1 MPQLGALSVIAFVSV
16 VSCRLVKLKGTELE
30 FVKARTAVFMG
41 VATQRQKVAQLR
53 RIEDEFCRRLAHKP
67 RLKLEVKRRIA
78 EMLLD
83 MSISRGQTLATCRA
97 RFNALAK
104 LGYADTEQ
112 KAHHFL
118 IYARAALDKGHP
130 CISTNLTRAM
140 ILELQRSLR
149 RRPRNPLARQLLR
162 LFEQLECRLH
172 DSAR

>member
-16 VSCRLVKLKGTELE
+16 VSCRLVKLKGIEFE

-53 RIEDEFCRRLAHKP
+53 RIENEFCRRLAHKP
-67 RLKLEVKRRIA
+67 LLKLEVKRRIA

-104 LGYADTEQ
+104 LGYTDTEQ
-112 KAHHFL
+112 KAHYFL
-118 IYARAALDKGHP
+118 IYARAALERKHP
-130 CISTNLTRAM
+130 RIAGNLIR
-140 ILELQRSLR
+140 IIIPELQRSLR
-149 RRPRNPLARQLLR
+149 RRRRNR
-162 LFEQLECRLH
+162 
-172 DSAR
+172 

>member
-1 MPQLGALSVIAFVSV
+1 VLTPDFISDG
-16 VSCRLVKLKGTELE
+16 VSCRFVKLKGIEFE
-30 FVKARTAVFMG
+30 FVKAQTAVFMG
-41 VATQRQKVAQLR
+41 AATQRQKVAQLR

-78 EMLLD
+78 ETLLD

-104 LGYADTEQ
+104 LGYTDTEQ

-118 IYARAALDKGHP
+118 IYARAAFDKGHP
-130 CISTNLTRAM
+130 RISANLTRTM

-162 LFEQLECRLH
+162 LFKQLECKLH
-172 DSAR
+172 DSAC

>member
-1 MPQLGALSVIAFVSV
+1 LSVNPDFVSV
-16 VSCRLVKLKGTELE
+16 GVSYRLVKLKGIESE

-53 RIEDEFCRRLAHKP
+53 RIENEFCRRLAHKP
-67 RLKLEVKRRIA
+67 LLKLEVKRRIA

-83 MSISRGQTLATCRA
+83 MSISRGQTHATCRV

-104 LGYADTEQ
+104 LGYTDTEQ

-118 IYARAALDKGHP
+118 IYARAAFDKGHP
-130 CISTNLTRAM
+130 RISANLTRAM

-172 DSAR
+172 DSAC